1 MNDRKTPTNLP
12 LLYAPVISG
21 RDGTELLRIRAR
33 QYTLYFL
40 PLFCLKG
47 LPYKTFAQ
55 KGGMQQFCGQTVQI
69 LRTERGR
76 GQKFPEFCERHIWK
90 PPKDDDL
97 FLFRTT
103 MCSDML
109 EEEEDDSDSCS
120 DDETNSDSANSF
132 DDVDDN
138 EASSEENEDN
148 NVMRELPIND
158 KLVIGRQRRT

>member
-1 MNDRKTPTNLP
+1 
-12 LLYAPVISG
+12 
-21 RDGTELLRIRAR
+21 
-33 QYTLYFL
+33 
-40 PLFCLKG
+40 
-47 LPYKTFAQ
+47 
-55 KGGMQQFCGQTVQI
+55 MQQICRQTVQI
-69 LRTERGR
+69 LRIERGR
-76 GQKFPEFCERHIWK
+76 GKKFPEFCERHIWK

-109 EEEEDDSDSCS
+109 DEEEDDSDSCS

-158 KLVIGRQRRT
+158 KLGIGQQRRT